1 MNKKSC
7 GWKIFFEVIFCSP
20 KDSQLLTPW
29 PSVKCISYIGKN
41 PLQTK
46 IKYVKIWNMFSFWWE
61 GAKWTLARNNLSA
74 LWVGNCNCFILVFIM
89 NMHPLLLLDNSQSK
103 GSICVL
109 QQFGYCQF
117 CCCRF
122 LEVFE
127 IVFLIVH
134 KKLVL
139 EWFTINLELQ
149 VSRAQFSVPPLHWE
163 QLNKYLNFQ
172 HDQED
177 FDFVC
182 FLFTKR
188 PNAGSSRLKEG
199 SIAPVLSEGAHIPR
213 WQT

>member
-20 KDSQLLTPW
+20 KDSQLLAPW

-46 IKYVKIWNMFSFWWE
+46 IKYVKNLEHVQFFVGRGQVDFGKEQPLCPVGRKLRLFYFSFYNEYASSSSSWQQPEQRIDSCFATVW
-61 GAKWTLARNNLSA
+61 LSS
-74 LWVGNCNCFILVFIM
+74 I
-89 NMHPLLLLDNSQSK
+89 LLLQ
-103 GSICVL
+103 
-109 QQFGYCQF
+109 
-117 CCCRF
+117 
-122 LEVFE
+122 
-127 IVFLIVH
+127 VFLIVH

-199 SIAPVLSEGAHIPR
+199 SIALVLSEGAHIPR

>member
-1 MNKKSC
+1 
-7 GWKIFFEVIFCSP
+7 
-20 KDSQLLTPW
+20 
-29 PSVKCISYIGKN
+29 
-41 PLQTK
+41 
-46 IKYVKIWNMFSFWWE
+46 MFSFLWE
-61 GAKWTLARNNLSA
+61 GAKWTLARKNLSA

-103 GSICVL
+103 GSIRVL
-109 QQFGYCQF
+109 QQFGYRQF

-127 IVFLIVH
+127 IVVLIVH

-199 SIAPVLSEGAHIPR
+199 SIALVLSEGAHIPR